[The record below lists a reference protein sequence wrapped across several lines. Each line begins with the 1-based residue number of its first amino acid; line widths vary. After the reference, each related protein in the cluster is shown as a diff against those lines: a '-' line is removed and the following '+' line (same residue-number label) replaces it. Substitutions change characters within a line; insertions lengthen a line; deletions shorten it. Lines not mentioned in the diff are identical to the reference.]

1 MISVGGV
8 AVKRRGA
15 LVGAAC
21 LLAVVLGLV
30 YAGWKTWRASEA
42 QICQVCSRPIHSQ
55 TRTAGVA
62 GGGREMFCCPACAL
76 TAHDQSGNAVRIVE
90 LTDYE
95 TNSTL
100 DPSQA
105 FLVRGSDVNICARQ
119 HGPVDPDKQP
129 TVVHFDRCSPSLLAF
144 ARRDAAVRFAR
155 EHGGELLRFSA
166 LAASH
171 AR

>member
-1 MISVGGV
+1 M
-8 AVKRRGA
+8 KRRGD
-15 LVGAAC
+15 LVGVAC

-30 YAGWKTWRASEA
+30 YAGWRTWRSSEA
-42 QICQVCSRPIHSQ
+42 QICQVCSRPIHSH

-62 GGGREMFCCPACAL
+62 EGRREMFCCPACAL
-76 TAHDQSGNAVRIVE
+76 TTHDQSGKAVKIVE

-95 TNSTL
+95 TNSAL
-100 DPSQA
+100 VPSQA
-105 FLVRGSDVNICARQ
+105 YLVRGSDVNTCARQ

-144 ARRDAAVRFAR
+144 ARRDVAARFAK
-155 EHGGELLRFSA
+155 EHGGDVLSFSE
-166 LAASH
+166 LAASY